1 MSPISPSGPVAAPRR
16 GSASPSR
23 HEVGRIRIEPARV
36 LSGASSAAPR
46 MHPGGSHVAFPLRI
60 AGPVCVAHTASGT
73 PGADRV
79 AA

>member
-1 MSPISPSGPVAAPRR
+1 MSPIPPSAAVAARHRR
-16 GSASPSR
+16 SASPSR
-23 HEVGRIRIEPARV
+23 HEVGRLRIGPARI

-60 AGPVCVAHTASGT
+60 AGPVCVAHSASGT
-73 PGADRV
+73 SGADRV